1 MDEVAL
7 FSLTDKSRAI
17 PTIYVYTEILA
28 KPAQAIYTVRMDIV
42 YDVAKSDSNA
52 AKHGISL
59 AEATRF
65 EWDDAL
71 VWIDER
77 KNYGEARLCAIG
89 YIDLRLYY
97 IVYVMR
103 DDVRR
108 IISLRKANSREVKR
122 YAQA

>member
-1 MDEVAL
+1 ML
-7 FSLTDKSRAI
+7 
-17 PTIYVYTEILA
+17 
-28 KPAQAIYTVRMDIV
+28 MDIV
-42 YDVAKSDSNA
+42 YDAAKSESNTV
-52 AKHGISL
+52 KHGISL

-71 VWIDER
+71 VWNDER
-77 KNYGEARLCAIG
+77 KSYGEVRLCALG

-97 IVYVMR
+97 IVYVLR
-103 DDVRR
+103 DNTRR

>member
-1 MDEVAL
+1 
-7 FSLTDKSRAI
+7 
-17 PTIYVYTEILA
+17 
-28 KPAQAIYTVRMDIV
+28 MDIV
-42 YDVAKSDSNA
+42 YDVVKSESNT

-59 AEATRF
+59 AEAMRF

-71 VWIDER
+71 IWNDER
-77 KNYGEARLCAIG
+77 KHYGEARLCAIG

-97 IVYVMR
+97 IVYVLR

>member
-1 MDEVAL
+1 
-7 FSLTDKSRAI
+7 
-17 PTIYVYTEILA
+17 
-28 KPAQAIYTVRMDIV
+28 MDIV
-42 YDVAKSDSNA
+42 YDAAKSESNA
-52 AKHGISL
+52 VKHGVSL

-71 VWIDER
+71 IWEDER
-77 KNYGEARLCAIG
+77 QDYGEDRFCALG

-97 IVYVMR
+97 IVYVLR
-103 DDVRR
+103 DDIHR